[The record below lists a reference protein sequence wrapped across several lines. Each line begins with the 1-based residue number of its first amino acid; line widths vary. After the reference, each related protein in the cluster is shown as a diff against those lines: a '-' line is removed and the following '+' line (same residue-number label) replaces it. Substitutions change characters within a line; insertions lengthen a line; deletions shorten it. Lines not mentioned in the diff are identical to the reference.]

1 MKFTSIFFALFIFCF
16 TSVNAMAQE
25 AQRPGIESFA
35 VGETWE
41 WKEKLVADAE
51 PNKALMES
59 FETRTVVMDAGEK
72 KFIKKFSGGS
82 KTSAIEQADSK
93 DDEKA
98 FRKWPL
104 KVGAK
109 WKYEENWTSDDG
121 TTGYTEQ
128 DVEVVAL
135 EKITVPSGTYSAFK
149 IVHRGIFKNARGS
162 SAMNDTYWYS
172 PELKAD
178 VKHTNESGGQTYTSV
193 LVKYTNTSSGQ

>member
-1 MKFTSIFFALFIFCF
+1 MKFTSIFFALFTFCC

-41 WKEKLVADAE
+41 WKEKLVVDAE

-59 FETRTVVMDAGEK
+59 FETRTVVLDAGEK
-72 KFIKKFSGGS
+72 KFVKKFSGGS
-82 KTSAIEQADSK
+82 KTSAIDQADSK

-109 WKYEENWTSDDG
+109 WEYEESWTSDDG
-121 TTGYTEQ
+121 TTGYTRQ
-128 DVEVVAL
+128 DVEVVAF
-135 EKITVPSGTYSAFK
+135 EKVTVPSGTYSAFK

-172 PELKAD
+172 PEAKAD
-178 VKHTNESGGQTYTSV
+178 IKHINESGGQTYTSV
-193 LVKYTNTSSGQ
+193 LVKYTNSGSGK